1 MRQKGAKMI
10 KCNKLKTTVAA
21 TVVFAFLCAVFLF
34 ITSGGYEQWK
44 EENSGIP
51 DALSSI
57 SDGTTC
63 RLIVV
68 ANRSGIRDAEE
79 FAEEVIKMCRE
90 NSFRSL
96 RLSTDIEGWPEKLDI
111 RVYLRKR
118 DVGGKDPLMQI
129 LYEPVND
136 GEKYDIRDNREK
148 YRMTILETE

>member
-1 MRQKGAKMI
+1 MI
-10 KCNKLKTTVAA
+10 KCNKLKTAA
-21 TVVFAFLCAVFLF
+21 ALTAGFAVLCAVFLF
-34 ITSGGYEQWK
+34 ILSGGYEQWK

-51 DALSSI
+51 DAVSSI
-57 SDGTTC
+57 SDGTAC
-63 RLIVV
+63 RLIIV
-68 ANRSGIRDAEE
+68 ANRSEIKDEEE

-118 DVGGKDPLMQI
+118 DIGKDEPLMQI

-136 GEKYDIRDNREK
+136 GGEYDIRDDREK
-148 YRMTILETE
+148 YRMLIRKTGRTAV

>member
-1 MRQKGAKMI
+1 MQQTEGQRW
-10 KCNKLKTTVAA
+10 AA
-21 TVVFAFLCAVFLF
+21 TVVFAVLCAVFLF

-79 FAEEVIKMCRE
+79 FAEEVIKMCRGK
-90 NSFRSL
+90 FIP
-96 RLSTDIEGWPEKLDI
+96 LSASVNRYRGMAGEAGYSGLSQKAGCRREGPADA
-111 RVYLRKR
+111 
-118 DVGGKDPLMQI
+118 DPL
-129 LYEPVND
+129 
-136 GEKYDIRDNREK
+136 
-148 YRMTILETE
+148 